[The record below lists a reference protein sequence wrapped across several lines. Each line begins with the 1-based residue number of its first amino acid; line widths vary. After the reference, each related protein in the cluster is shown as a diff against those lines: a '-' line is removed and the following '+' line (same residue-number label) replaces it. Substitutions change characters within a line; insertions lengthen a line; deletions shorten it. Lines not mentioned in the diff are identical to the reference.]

1 MKLGQPLPHPL
12 CCMKKLFIV
21 DGQKTVGQMLAESLR
36 SRGYEVVGISDKIA
50 GVADEVEAS
59 QPKMI
64 ILEMNLP
71 DGRGSD
77 LIAKVH
83 ARCPDM
89 RFLVFSDHKA
99 SESVKACLQE
109 GAHGFVE
116 KSVDFDM
123 FMNAV
128 RIVDEGGCFFGF
140 NITEVLRS
148 VVSDNNS
155 PNRYNDD
162 LTQREREVLQLIAQG
177 NSNKGIAAK
186 LELSVKTVDNHRC
199 SMMRKLDLHNV
210 ASITRYA
217 IEQRLVSI
225 SFVE

>member
-1 MKLGQPLPHPL
+1 MNNVY
-12 CCMKKLFIV
+12 IV
-21 DGQKTVGQMLAESLR
+21 DGQKAVCQMLAESLKT
-36 SRGYEVVGISDKIA
+36 RGYDVSGSSDKIE
-50 GVADEVEAS
+50 GVVDEIVELK
-59 QPKMI
+59 PMMV

-71 DGRGSD
+71 DGAGAD
-77 LIAKVH
+77 LIAKV
-83 ARCPDM
+83 RTRLPQV
-89 RFLVFSDHKA
+89 RFLVFSDNKL
-99 SESVKACLQE
+99 SENIKACLQA

-116 KSVDFDM
+116 KSVDFSM

-148 VVSDNNS
+148 VVSDKRKSNE
-155 PNRYNDD
+155 YNDN
-162 LTQREREVLQLIAQG
+162 LTLREREVLQLIAKG
-177 NSNKGIAAK
+177 NSNKDIAGK

-217 IEQRLVSI
+217 IENRLISI
-225 SFVE
+225 NFVD